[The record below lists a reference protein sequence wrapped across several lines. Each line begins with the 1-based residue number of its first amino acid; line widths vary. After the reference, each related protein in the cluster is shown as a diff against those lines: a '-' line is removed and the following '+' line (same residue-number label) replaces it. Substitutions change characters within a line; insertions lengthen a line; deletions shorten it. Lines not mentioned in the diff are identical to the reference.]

1 MTTDFDG
8 LSDELTPP
16 APRFRRRNRAGWPR
30 SAGSAVFARIPADP
44 SGEPARLMVRR
55 ENRPAASAG
64 SAAPPP
70 VPAAAARLARL
81 ATSRA
86 RDDRRPKTRA
96 PW

>member
-30 SAGSAVFARIPADP
+30 SAGSAVFGHIPADP
-44 SGEPARLMVRR
+44 SGEPARPAAHR

-64 SAAPPP
+64 SATPPP
-70 VPAAAARLARL
+70 APAAEARPARL

-86 RDDRRPKTRA
+86 RGDRRPKTRA